1 MYNKNNPYK
10 FLTLLLC
17 TTILT
22 SCTSG
27 VTQVED
33 ETDTKVN
40 VDVTTTTLA
49 SDIITYEEDDF
60 YSDWANENPIYIAL
74 SGTNAEVE
82 GTGVAS
88 NDGEI
93 KITEAGVY
101 VLSGKLDGQIVVDV
115 QDEDTVKLVLNGVD
129 IKSKDSAPIYI
140 KNAKKTIISLNEGT
154 KNQLTDGDTYIFSD
168 TEAEEPSSAVFSKD
182 SLTINGSGSLIINAN
197 FKDGMVS
204 KDDLRI
210 TGGSITIN
218 SKDDG
223 IIGKDIVIVKEGS
236 ISIQAGGD
244 GIKSTNDSDTQ
255 NGFVAIE
262 GGIFNIVSGSDGLQA
277 SNSIIVYDGDFTL
290 NSGGGSVNGNNEN
303 KENAPMSR
311 NQVQA
316 PIVVEQKENTTDT
329 NEESNSAKAIK
340 ATSDIKIQGGMFAID
355 SADDAIHSNGNLS
368 ITGGDIDIT
377 SGDDGLHADATIT
390 IDGGDIK
397 ISKSYEG
404 IESAIITINDGNIYV
419 VSNDDGINV
428 AGGNDNSSINGRSG
442 QNAFTSPSSNQL
454 QINGGYIYTDA
465 MGDGLDANGSIEMT
479 NGTVIVNGPT
489 NSGNGAL
496 DYDGTFNIS
505 GGLLIASGSSGMV
518 QGPSEGTGQYSVI
531 MNFSSVQEAGTLLS
545 LVDQDGNEV
554 VTFAPNK
561 QFQSVVISSPD
572 IKKDMTYT
580 LYTGG
585 TSTGTAI
592 NGLYLDGVYSK
603 ETEVVSITITNDIT
617 WLSESGETTG
627 NQGFQGRPK
636 GTDRNRRF
644 DNGDEPMMPPP
655 NPPEGADG
663 TTMPP
668 PIQDNQSTEMTQQ

>member
-27 VTQVED
+27 VTKVED

-40 VDVTTTTLA
+40 IDVATTILD

-60 YSDWANENPIYIAL
+60 YSDWENENPIYIAL
-74 SGTNAEVE
+74 NGTNAEVE
-82 GTGVAS
+82 GTSVES

-101 VLSGKLDGQIVVDV
+101 VLSGNLDGQIVVDV
-115 QDEDTVKLVLNGVD
+115 QEEDTVKLVLNGVD
-129 IKSKDSAPIYI
+129 IKSKDSAPIYV
-140 KNAKKTIISLNEGT
+140 KSAKKTIISLNEGT
-154 KNQLTDGDTYIFSD
+154 KNQLTDGETYIYSD

-210 TGGSITIN
+210 TSGNITVN

-223 IIGKDIVIVKEGS
+223 IIGKDIVIVKGGS
-236 ISIQAGGD
+236 IIQAGGD

-255 NGFVAIE
+255 SGFVAIE
-262 GGIFNIVSGSDGLQA
+262 GGIFNIISGSDGIQA
-277 SNSIIVYDGDFTL
+277 SKSIIVYDGDFTL

-311 NQVQA
+311 NQGQGSV
-316 PIVVEQKENTTDT
+316 IVEQEENTSDA

-340 ATSDIKIQGGMFAID
+340 ATSEIKIQGGMFAID

-442 QNAFTSPSSNQL
+442 QNEFTSSGNNQL

-465 MGDGLDANGSIEMT
+465 LGDGLDANGSFEMT
-479 NGTVIVNGPT
+479 NGTVIVNGST
-489 NSGNGAL
+489 NGGNGAL
-496 DYDGTFNIS
+496 DYDGTLNIS

-518 QGPSEGTGQYSVI
+518 QGPSEGTKQYSVV
-531 MNFSSVQEAGTLLS
+531 MNFSNVQEAGTLFS

-585 TSTGTAI
+585 TSTGTTI

-603 ETEVVSITITNDIT
+603 ETEVVSVTVTNDIT

-627 NQGFQGRPK
+627 NQGFQGKP
-636 GTDRNRRF
+636 
-644 DNGDEPMMPPP
+644 NGPGRKRGFEDGVEPNMVPP
-655 NPPEGADG
+655 NPPEGAEG
-663 TTMPP
+663 ITIQPP
-668 PIQDNQSTEMTQQ
+668 STQ